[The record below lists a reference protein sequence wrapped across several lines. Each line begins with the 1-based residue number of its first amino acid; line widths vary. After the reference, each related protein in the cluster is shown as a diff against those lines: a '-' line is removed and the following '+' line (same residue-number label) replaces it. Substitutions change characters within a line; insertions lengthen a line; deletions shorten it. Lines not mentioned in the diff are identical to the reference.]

1 PSRLSALVRLRR
13 GPPRAPHRLQPDCR
27 RAGGDD
33 ARARPGAVGRQ
44 RRACGG
50 LLPHRPLVSEKRTN
64 LGWGALALSP
74 IACCLGIPLIA
85 AAGISVAV
93 AAWAGGIA
101 VGAMVL
107 AAVLILGGLRVRRRR
122 RRRAPALS
130 VTRSRP

>member
-1 PSRLSALVRLRR
+1 M
-13 GPPRAPHRLQPDCR
+13 
-27 RAGGDD
+27 
-33 ARARPGAVGRQ
+33 
-44 RRACGG
+44 
-50 LLPHRPLVSEKRTN
+50 SEKRTN
-64 LGWGALALSP
+64 LGWGALALIP

-101 VGAMVL
+101 VGAVVL
-107 AAVLILGGLRVRRRR
+107 AAALILGGLRVRRRR